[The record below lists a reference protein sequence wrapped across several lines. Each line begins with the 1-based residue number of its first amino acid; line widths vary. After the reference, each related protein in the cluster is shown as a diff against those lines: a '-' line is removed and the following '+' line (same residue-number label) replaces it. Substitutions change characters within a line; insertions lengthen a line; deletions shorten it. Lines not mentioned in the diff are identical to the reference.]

1 MQPEG
6 IMQQNRESHTREK
19 KHNYWKVIIVQHVRK
34 NSATEGKIMHP
45 KREKHAT
52 EMKKNHATEEEYSCT
67 RRAIT
72 MQPER

>member
-52 EMKKNHATEEEYSCT
+52 EMKKIMQQKRKIHAPGE
-67 RRAIT
+67 
-72 MQPER
+72 Q